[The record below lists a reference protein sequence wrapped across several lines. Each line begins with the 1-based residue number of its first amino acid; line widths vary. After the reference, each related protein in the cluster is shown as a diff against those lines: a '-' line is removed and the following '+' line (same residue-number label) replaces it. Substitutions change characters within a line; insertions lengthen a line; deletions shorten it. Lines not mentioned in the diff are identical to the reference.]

1 MTRFT
6 CAGGGKILLLFLLVS
21 CASTPKKH
29 ELESSFSESHP
40 ACKLNVE
47 KHQPSF
53 FVAAAENLFRG
64 IKSTGSYTLTTLGYT
79 TDTVLVGSGVVAL
92 GWLCIEGHSSDC
104 GDILEGYV
112 QILKSADIVSLG
124 NKAYTGTS
132 SWRCPYV
139 DHITKAIREVA
150 ACNSKHSHY
159 IAAFAQLDQVEL
171 KPILKECISSVEK
184 LKVEELRSQIET
196 ETLK

>member
-1 MTRFT
+1 LTLF
-6 CAGGGKILLLFLLVS
+6 KILIFIFLVS
-21 CASTPKKH
+21 CSSTPKKH

-40 ACKLNVE
+40 SCKLNIE
-47 KHQPSF
+47 KYEPPF
-53 FVAAAENLFRG
+53 YIAAADNLFRG
-64 IKSTGSYTLTTLGYT
+64 IKSTGSYTLATIGYT
-79 TDTVLVGSGVVAL
+79 SDTVFVGGGVVAL
-92 GWLCIEGHSSDC
+92 GWLCLEGHSTDC
-104 GDILEGYV
+104 GNILEGYV

-124 NKAYTGTS
+124 NKAYSGTS

-139 DHITKAIREVA
+139 DHITSALREVA

-159 IAAFAQLDQVEL
+159 IAAFAQLDQVEM
-171 KPILKECISSVEK
+171 KPILKECISNVEK